1 MRPAMGA
8 TLMADITNVQPESAA
23 ALPRRRHRGRPV
35 PARARPGTIVTAGI
49 TRHWWWRPGWQP
61 GSRLYT
67 FHFTF
72 AAQPAVQELAA
83 QAREQLAAFAWL
95 DPVPGEWLHC
105 TTQGV
110 GFAGEV
116 SEADLSAIADAAR
129 ARFAT
134 VAAAAVTITAP
145 HAAGEGALCDVVPAG
160 SLDRARDA
168 ARAAIADVWGADRV
182 PEAPEW
188 TPHVSVAYANADGPA
203 DPVDAALT
211 GIQPATAILSALDL
225 IRLGRDR
232 HVYEWETIASISS
245 AGVIQGSRSS

>member
-1 MRPAMGA
+1 M
-8 TLMADITNVQPESAA
+8 
-23 ALPRRRHRGRPV
+23 
-35 PARARPGTIVTAGI
+35 TAGI
-49 TRHWWWRPGWQP
+49 TRHWWWRPGWRP
-61 GSRLYT
+61 GSRLHT

-83 QAREQLAAFAWL
+83 QGRERLAAFTWL

-110 GFAGEV
+110 GFAGDVGET
-116 SEADLSAIADAAR
+116 DLSAIADAAR
-129 ARFAT
+129 ARLAA
-134 VAAAAVTITAP
+134 VAAAAVTISAP
-145 HAAGEGALCDVVPAG
+145 HPAGEGALCDVVPAG

-232 HVYEWETIASISS
+232 HVYEWETIASIPL
-245 AGVIQGSRSS
+245 GG